1 MLTNLG
7 PAMEIMKKSGKK
19 DLPVIDIDGTI
30 IIGPDQSAINKA
42 LGL

>member
-1 MLTNLG
+1 LSNLSAALG
-7 PAMEIMKKSGKK
+7 ALKKSGKK